1 MIRNSLLKTYNL
13 PPCKSH
19 LHLAGE
25 PEGDLLVGGG
35 GEDGRGLV
43 PVLVVAGVGVGVGQ
57 DLGRRLVLDIA
68 GARALR
74 AHPEEGIGTWRQ

>member
-1 MIRNSLLKTYNL
+1 MRTHN
-13 PPCKSH
+13 PPLRSSH

-35 GEDGRGLV
+35 GEDGGGLV

-57 DLGRRLVLDIA
+57 DLGRSLVLDIA

-74 AHPEEGIGTWRQ
+74 AHPEEGIGA